1 MFHSSARRRGHIPRH
16 RPACPACPRIYR
28 VDLRW
33 ENHRH
38 APQQLFVRHRAR
50 FPGPPGRAQPR
61 RRPGRGAGNPFAEG
75 WDAVTH
81 ASVAARSGVGRT
93 TLYRHWPEA
102 ADLIRRRHRGAAGHH
117 PDRPHRGPPRR
128 PHRPAGGLSGSN
140 STTPAWSGRCAS
152 SSSGPGYLPAFTEM
166 KETLYQEG
174 SRGFREILRQAKAAG
189 EVDARLDVGRAIDQ
203 LAGPLV
209 YRRFLAG
216 RSFTA
221 AYVRHVVDD
230 FLAAHA
236 PRDPG
241 AGTASP

>member
-1 MFHSSARRRGHIPRH
+1 MPRNSSSSGTAPASLDPRVVRSRAAVLGAAREI
-16 RPACPACPRIYR
+16 
-28 VDLRW
+28 L
-33 ENHRH
+33 
-38 APQQLFVRHRAR
+38 
-50 FPGPPGRAQPR
+50 
-61 RRPGRGAGNPFAEG
+61 FAEG

-102 ADLIRRRHRGAAGHH
+102 ADLIRDVIAEQLAITRIAPTGDLREDLIAQLEAFRLQLHDPGMERALRVIIERA
-117 PDRPHRGPPRR
+117 
-128 PHRPAGGLSGSN
+128 
-140 STTPAWSGRCAS
+140 
-152 SSSGPGYLPAFTEM
+152 GYLPAFTEM